1 MHSTVRRI
9 FFRIISLH
17 QNSLSAGMNIYPHSK
32 TLCFLPVFRIRINLM
47 PIRIQ
52 QFLGIRSRM
61 WIRIQIKKYRYRLNF
76 FYLDLIFQL
85 EKLCLFLLLTS
96 KLFFKMPNFTML
108 DPDPYFWSNPD
119 SGGQLHGDLDPKHWL
134 YHLKSYRQ

>member
-1 MHSTVRRI
+1 MLFTSVSDPHKFNADPDPTI
-9 FFRIISLH
+9 FGGTEPDVDSDPD
-17 QNSLSAGMNIYPHSK
+17 QK
-32 TLCFLPVFRIRINLM
+32 VPV
-47 PIRIQ
+47 PY
-52 QFLGIRSRM
+52 
-61 WIRIQIKKYRYRLNF
+61 WLNF